1 MSDSWKSFLSNVE
14 QTIDDL
20 RSKGCPVP
28 FFRGH
33 SNSAWTLTPSLGRKR
48 YNPRLE
54 NWLYYDFLSY
64 GGPLLPTNHDSWD
77 ILFLMRHHGLPTRLL
92 DWSETFAVALYFA
105 LEGSESERAIWVLNP
120 YALNERYKH
129 GFVIK
134 NPRTDYP
141 DHYWTYFISKTES
154 FRQEVAAMSPPRT
167 THRIAAQAAVFTLH
181 RNLRRGLEALAPEC
195 VTKILL
201 PRRAIP
207 QARRFLRLSGVTEY
221 SLFPDLDGL
230 ARHLAKIRIEDLPRD
245 Y

>member
-1 MSDSWKSFLSNVE
+1 VSDSWKSFLSNVE
-14 QTIDDL
+14 RTIDDL
-20 RSKGCPVP
+20 RSQGCPIP

-48 YNPRLE
+48 YNARLE

-77 ILFLMRHHGLPTRLL
+77 ILFLIRHHKLSTRLL

-105 LEGSESERAIWVLNP
+105 IEGSESETAIWVLNP
-120 YALNERYKH
+120 YALNQRYEH

-134 NPRTDYP
+134 NPRIDYP
-141 DHYWTYFISKTES
+141 DHYWDYFISKSAS
-154 FRQEVAAMSPPRT
+154 FSQEVAAISPPRT
-167 THRIAAQAAVFTLH
+167 TRRIAAQAAVFTLH

-195 VTKILL
+195 VTKIVL
-201 PRRAIP
+201 PRRAIS

-230 ARHLAKIRIEDLPRD
+230 ARHLIKTRIEGLPRD